1 MSLAKEALEVSAIE
15 ASRISADFQAV
26 RSSPGVQ
33 PLEGLF
39 VNLAQEPTLLACL
52 GGCINAASWLDVIKS
67 QLLDHPDDPAARAE
81 NPQDSKSRFG
91 EGVIFAEALM
101 SQYEVSTLA

>member
-1 MSLAKEALEVSAIE
+1 MQNMT
-15 ASRISADFQAV
+15 DNQAV
-26 RSSPGVQ
+26 RNSPSVQ

-52 GGCINAASWLDVIKS
+52 GGCINAASWLEVIKS
-67 QLLDHPDDPAARAE
+67 RLLDHPDDPATRIE

-91 EGVIFAEALM
+91 EGVILAEAFI
-101 SQYEVSTLA
+101 SQYEVGGLVAVFNASSRIDPDR